1 MENIPNHPTRQGLER
16 VVAIANEGVKA
27 ALLVSSEI
35 TNGRYVLTFS
45 VPASSAHIEEPVF
58 SQLGHALNT
67 FHLQSGDPTGIA
79 LKFERVKWVH

>member
-1 MENIPNHPTRQGLER
+1 MENIPNQPTRQGLER
-16 VVAIANEGVKA
+16 VVAIAKEGVKA
-27 ALLVSSEI
+27 APLVRSEI

-45 VPASSAHIEEPVF
+45 IPASNANVEESVF

-67 FHLQSGDPTGIA
+67 SHLQSGDATSIA